1 MNNKF
6 LLLFLLYTLSLNSE
20 AKTLYFSCE
29 TLTLSKNKIEVQT
42 FQKNER
48 VIGLEFNRNENKV
61 VFDGKV
67 MKYIEDYNNDN
78 IYELQYRQ
86 SSAYTDIYFHRITG
100 RLDETIVLTKQNG
113 DIVVIYDY
121 EYKCYRKEPLFDR

>member
-86 SSAYTDIYFHRITG
+86 SSGYTDIYFHRITG

>member
-1 MNNKF
+1 M
-6 LLLFLLYTLSLNSE
+6 
-20 AKTLYFSCE
+20 
-29 TLTLSKNKIEVQT
+29 QT

-86 SSAYTDIYFHRITG
+86 SSGYTDIYFHRITG